1 MFTLQQKHQH
11 MIYQDYFRNS
21 DFEDIWVILN
31 SFYLEHEDLK
41 PMYASL
47 VETIKTLP
55 IEDKYSDLT
64 IQMCL
69 DLENEI
75 LVKGAPDP
83 QEWLVGR
90 EVKIDFSSWKD
101 NFDEE
106 AINDSPGLKT
116 FDMLSGKEKRELARQ
131 SDTAT
136 LAAHLLY
143 WSTLYAIKT
152 QEQHEN
158 EFSERLDNLE
168 NNVPVKYE
176 IESEYLSESFRR
188 KQCKYWRDTVGGD
201 TAISWSSNLSILKK
215 KLEFNIGYWRYVQRH
230 AGWQEDVNRMNIAIN
245 LMEIAT
251 TDFLDITGKHIN
263 LRTANRYTHE
273 HDHGGDL
280 HELYLK
286 ELYSD
291 KAFHILWR
299 WLDHNM
305 ENHASGSDTFSK
317 ASMRSSK

>member
-230 AGWQEDVNRMNIAIN
+230 ADWQEDVNRMNIAIN

-305 ENHASGSDTFSK
+305 EKSRLFHL
-317 ASMRSSK
+317 R

>member
-83 QEWLVGR
+83 QEWLVDR

-158 EFSERLDNLE
+158 EFSEWLDNLE

-305 ENHASGSDTFSK
+305 GKWWD
-317 ASMRSSK
+317 

>member
-1 MFTLQQKHQH
+1 MT
-11 MIYQDYFRNS
+11 YQDYFLNS
-21 DFEDIWVILN
+21 DFEDIWAVLCD
-31 SFYLEHEDLK
+31 FYMEHENLK
-41 PMYASL
+41 PVYSSL
-47 VETIKTLP
+47 IETIKSLP
-55 IEDKYSDLT
+55 ILPEHSETT
-64 IQMCL
+64 IKMHL
-69 DLENEI
+69 DSENEI
-75 LVKGAPDP
+75 IVKGAPDP

-106 AINDSPGLKT
+106 TTNDSPGLKT

-143 WSTLYAIKT
+143 WSTLYGIKP
-152 QEQHEN
+152 QGQYEN
-158 EFSERLDNLE
+158 EFSEWLDNLE

-176 IESEYLSESFRR
+176 IEPEYLSESFRR

-230 AGWQEDVNRMNIAIN
+230 VGWQEDVHRMNIAIN
-245 LMEIAT
+245 LMKIAKT
-251 TDFLDITGKHIN
+251 EFLDITGKHIN
-263 LRTANRYTHE
+263 LRTANRYPHE

-305 ENHASGSDTFSK
+305 EKWWD
-317 ASMRSSK
+317 

>member
-1 MFTLQQKHQH
+1 
-11 MIYQDYFRNS
+11 
-21 DFEDIWVILN
+21 
-31 SFYLEHEDLK
+31 
-41 PMYASL
+41 
-47 VETIKTLP
+47 
-55 IEDKYSDLT
+55 
-64 IQMCL
+64 
-69 DLENEI
+69 
-75 LVKGAPDP
+75 
-83 QEWLVGR
+83 
-90 EVKIDFSSWKD
+90 
-101 NFDEE
+101 
-106 AINDSPGLKT
+106 
-116 FDMLSGKEKRELARQ
+116 MLSGKEKRELARQ

-152 QEQHEN
+152 HGQHEN
-158 EFSERLDNLE
+158 EFSEWLDNLE
-168 NNVPVKYE
+168 NSAPRKYE
-176 IESEYLSESFRR
+176 IEPEYISESFRR

-230 AGWQEDVNRMNIAIN
+230 AGWQEDVNRMNVAIN

-305 ENHASGSDTFSK
+305 EKWWD
-317 ASMRSSK
+317 

>member
-1 MFTLQQKHQH
+1 MFTLQQKHRH

-21 DFEDIWVILN
+21 DFEDIWTILN
-31 SFYLEHEDLK
+31 GFYLEHEDLK

-75 LVKGAPDP
+75 LVKGAPDS

-158 EFSERLDNLE
+158 EFSEWLDNLE

-215 KLEFNIGYWRYVQRH
+215 KLEFNIGYWRYVQRYV
-230 AGWQEDVNRMNIAIN
+230 GWQEDVNRMKIAIN
-245 LMEIAT
+245 LMEIAK
-251 TDFLDITGKHIN
+251 TDWPDIKGKHIN

-299 WLDHNM
+299 RLDHNM
-305 ENHASGSDTFSK
+305 EKWWD
-317 ASMRSSK
+317 

>member
-1 MFTLQQKHQH
+1 

-21 DFEDIWVILN
+21 DFEDIWIILN
-31 SFYLEHEDLK
+31 GFYLEHENLK

-47 VETIKTLP
+47 VEAIKTLP
-55 IEDKYSDLT
+55 IEEKYSVYSDST

-69 DLENEI
+69 DSDNEI

-90 EVKIDFSSWKD
+90 EVEIDFKSWED
-101 NFDEE
+101 NIDEE
-106 AINDSPGLKT
+106 SINDSTGLKT
-116 FDMLSGKEKRELARQ
+116 FDMLSGKEKRKLARQ

-152 QEQHEN
+152 HGQHAD
-158 EFSERLDNLE
+158 EFSEWLNTT
-168 NNVPVKYE
+168 PKKYE
-176 IESEYLSESFRR
+176 TEPECLYESFSR
-188 KQCKYWRDTVGGD
+188 KQCKYWRDTVSKD
-201 TAISWSSNLSILKK
+201 SAIDWTWNLSILEK
-215 KLEFNIGYWRYVQRH
+215 KLEFNIGYWRYVQRYV
-230 AGWQEDVNRMNIAIN
+230 GWQEDVNRMKIAIN
-245 LMEIAT
+245 LMEIAK
-251 TDFLDITGKHIN
+251 TDWPDIKDKHIN

-273 HDHGGDL
+273 YDHGGDL
-280 HELYLK
+280 HELYLGK
-286 ELYSD
+286 LYRH

-305 ENHASGSDTFSK
+305 KKWWD
-317 ASMRSSK
+317 

>member
-1 MFTLQQKHQH
+1 MFTLQQKHRH

-21 DFEDIWVILN
+21 DFEDIWTILN
-31 SFYLEHEDLK
+31 GFYLEHEVLK

-69 DLENEI
+69 DLEKEI

-106 AINDSPGLKT
+106 TINDSPGLKT

-158 EFSERLDNLE
+158 EFSEWLDNLE

-215 KLEFNIGYWRYVQRH
+215 KLEFNIGYWRYVQRYV
-230 AGWQEDVNRMNIAIN
+230 GWQEDVNRMKIAIN
-245 LMEIAT
+245 LMEIAK
-251 TDFLDITGKHIN
+251 TDWPDIKGKHIN

-305 ENHASGSDTFSK
+305 EKWWD
-317 ASMRSSK
+317 